1 MKKIGIL
8 LFYLFCTPL
17 IAQTPQKVF
26 VVNTQDSTVSLIDI
40 AGKKELS
47 RFKVGAKPYG
57 IAVTQDQKI
66 VAVGVEGEMKIK
78 FYDTKTFAL
87 KAETPI
93 GRMHNDHITLS
104 PDAKY
109 FLDANFYSDEVI
121 AIDAVTLKEAFRIP
135 GASAPHV
142 VKIGPTK
149 KYAYVTCKKITGIA
163 KIDLS
168 SYLVV
173 KFYQLNVNPRSLTF
187 SPDEK
192 KLYFGSFWVN
202 GFFEMD
208 IENGKVTRLF
218 ELSPPEGNSVPQEV
232 TYHGIENIFPNITL
246 AANEGRSCID
256 AVDIN
261 TGKLLHRLTDGVNK
275 PCCVEKVPG
284 DGNTIR
290 ALVSNIGDGSV
301 SLIEVTAQ
309 GKITSLGNIKTGAAP
324 KRVAFLYD
332 K

>member
-1 MKKIGIL
+1 MKSISIIPC
-8 LFYLFCTPL
+8 LFFWLTSF
-17 IAQTPQKVF
+17 AQTPQKVF
-26 VVNTQDSTVSLIDI
+26 VVNTQDSSVSLVDI
-40 AGKKELS
+40 SVKKEIS

-57 IAVTQDQKI
+57 IAVTEDQKT

-78 FYDTKTFAL
+78 FYDTRTFAF
-87 KAETPI
+87 KAEVAI

-104 PDAKY
+104 PDGKY

-121 AIDAVTLKEAFRIP
+121 AINAITLKEAFRIP

-208 IENGKVTRLF
+208 IESGKVSRLF
-218 ELSPPEGNSVPQEV
+218 ELAPPEENSTPQEV
-232 TYHGIENIFPNITL
+232 TYHGVENVFPNIIL
-246 AANEGRSCID
+246 AANEGHSYVD

-261 TGKLLHRLTDGVNK
+261 TGELLYRLTDGVNK
-275 PCCVEKVPG
+275 PCCVEKIPG
-284 DGNTIR
+284 DGTNIR

-301 SLIEVTAQ
+301 TLIEVTPL
-309 GKITSLGNIKTGAAP
+309 GKITLLGNIKTGLVP
-324 KRVAFLYD
+324 KRVAFLYE